1 MILKSAKC
9 PPDEVAIKS
18 LFLGP
23 SAENADWLEGL
34 LRQIFQSWYAWRK
47 QINVKD
53 GRVISEEDQLL
64 DAFIAQQE
72 HTTKVIS
79 EIVKMFENELP
90 KFSPRYIGHMF
101 SEISMPALLGHFITL
116 LHNPNNISPEASFVG
131 TEMEIEAIG
140 LLKKIV
146 GYNAGVG
153 HFTSGGTVANFEFL
167 FRARERMA
175 RWLATGVAFGNC
187 NLIESAH
194 MGWNKFSQ
202 IDKNTSKADVQ
213 KFYVLNGGRDAYNQ
227 ILKKTNS
234 VLGEPLLLVSA
245 SKHYSWPKAMH
256 LLGLGE
262 SNIGY
267 IELDQNGRACAKSLK
282 KEIQSAIKGCR
293 PILGVVAIVGT
304 TELGTV
310 DPVDSISSVLQEFRN
325 NEGYDIWLHVDGAYG
340 GFMGS
345 LVNDPVTKCES
356 VVSDALESSLKAI
369 AMSDSIT
376 LDPHKLGYVPY
387 SSGAFICQDQKNYFM
402 RSFTGP
408 YIVSEE
414 KNIGNYTLEGSRSAA
429 GAVATY
435 ASIKSFDSSGGYKK
449 LLKRTIQAKKDFE
462 GKIRK
467 LNFNVFIPQGLDT
480 NILCFAPI
488 GNVKTL
494 NEMNQLT
501 LTLYSR
507 IQESREYWISKTT
520 LNKHYFDKLISQLSI
535 SERIECNC
543 ENLELLRLTL
553 MNPFTVSKEG
563 AVDHISSFCTML
575 GSEFAKLNQA
585 Q

>member
-1 MILKSAKC
+1 MILKNAKC

-23 SAENADWLEGL
+23 SAENANWLEGL

-47 QINVKD
+47 HINRKD
-53 GRVISEEDQLL
+53 SRVISEKDQLL
-64 DAFIAQQE
+64 AEFIAQQL
-72 HTTKVIS
+72 HTKTVIT
-79 EIVKMFENELP
+79 EIVKRFENEIP

-101 SEISMPALLGHFITL
+101 SEVSMPALLGHFITL
-116 LHNPNNISPEASFVG
+116 LHNPNNISPEASVVG
-131 TEMEIEAIG
+131 TEMETEAIG

-146 GYNAGVG
+146 GYSDGVG

-167 FRARERMA
+167 FRARERLA
-175 RWLATGVAFGNC
+175 IWLATGIAFGNK

-194 MGWNKFSQ
+194 MGWNKFDQ
-202 IDKNTSKADVQ
+202 IDKNVSKNDVQ
-213 KFYVLNGGRDAYNQ
+213 KFYILNNGRDAYDQ

-262 SNIGY
+262 SNIRY
-267 IELDQNGRACAKSLK
+267 IELDQNGRACVKSLR
-282 KEIQSAIKGCR
+282 KEIQSAINGGC

-304 TELGTV
+304 TELGTI
-310 DPVDSISSVLQEFRN
+310 DPVDSISKVLQEFRN
-325 NEGYDIWLHVDGAYG
+325 NDGYDIWLHVDGAYG

-345 LVNDPVTKCES
+345 LVNDWGIRDES
-356 VVSDALESSLKAI
+356 VISKASQSSLKAT
-369 AMSDSIT
+369 ATSDSIT

-387 SSGAFICQDQKNYFM
+387 SSGAFICQNQKNYFM

-408 YIVSEE
+408 YIVSKE

-429 GAVATY
+429 GAVAIY

-449 LLKRTIQAKKDFE
+449 LFKRTIQSRKDFE
-462 GKIRK
+462 DKIRK
-467 LNFNVFIPQGLDT
+467 LNFNVFIPEGLDT
-480 NILCFAPI
+480 NILCFAPT
-488 GNVKTL
+488 GDARSLT
-494 NEMNQLT
+494 EMNRQT
-501 LTLYSR
+501 LRLYSR

-520 LNKHYFDKLISQLSI
+520 LNKSYFDKMISQLCA
-535 SERIECNC
+535 SEKIECDC

-563 AVDHISSFCTML
+563 AVDHILSFCTL
-575 GSEFAKLNQA
+575 LESEFAKINNT
-585 Q
+585 